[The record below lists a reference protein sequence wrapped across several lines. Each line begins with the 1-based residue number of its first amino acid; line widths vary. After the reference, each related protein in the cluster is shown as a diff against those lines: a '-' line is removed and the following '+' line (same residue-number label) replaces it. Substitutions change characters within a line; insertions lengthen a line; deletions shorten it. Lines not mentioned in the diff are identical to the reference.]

1 MEAILGHPSRFTY
14 CTRYTGLTD
23 ELSRL
28 CGDANTKILVVS
40 SLTGI
45 LVGLTTG
52 ASDVTKA
59 IEKAMGSLAAVIKE
73 LARSNAGLRIFIAP
87 CTPRN
92 IVDFKDHAN
101 HALVCRRLFKHGYR

>member
-1 MEAILGHPSRFTY
+1 MEAILGQPSRFVY

-28 CGDANTKILVVS
+28 GGDLNTKYLVIS

-52 ASDVTKA
+52 ASEVSKA
-59 IEKAMGSLAAVIKE
+59 IEKAMGSLGVAIKE
-73 LARSNAGLRIFIAP
+73 LARNNVGLRIYVSP

-92 IVDFKDHAN
+92 IKDFKDHAN
-101 HALVCRRLFKHGYR
+101 HALVRFT

>member
-1 MEAILGHPSRFTY
+1 MEAILGQPSRFVH

-28 CGDANTKILVVS
+28 GGDINTKFLVVS

-52 ASDVTKA
+52 TSEVPKA
-59 IEKAMGSLAAVIKE
+59 IEKAMGSLGAVIKE
-73 LARSNAGLRIFIAP
+73 LARNNVGLRIFVAP

-92 IVDFKDHAN
+92 IAEFKDHAN
-101 HALVCRRLFKHGYR
+101 HALVRLRIRFNS

>member
-1 MEAILGHPSRFTY
+1 MESILGQPSRFVH

-28 CGDANTKILVVS
+28 GGDINTKFVVIS
-40 SLTGI
+40 SLTGV

-52 ASDVTKA
+52 ASEVTKA
-59 IEKAMGSLAAVIKE
+59 IEKAMGSLGAVINE
-73 LARSNAGLRIFIAP
+73 LARNSVTMRIYVAP

-92 IVDFKDHAN
+92 ISDFKEHAN
-101 HALVCRRLFKHGYR
+101 HALVGLKN